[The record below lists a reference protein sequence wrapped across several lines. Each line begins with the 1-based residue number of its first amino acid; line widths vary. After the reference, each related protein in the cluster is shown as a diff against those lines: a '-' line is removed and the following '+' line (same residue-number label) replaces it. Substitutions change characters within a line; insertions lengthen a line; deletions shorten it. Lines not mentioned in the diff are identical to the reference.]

1 MYFRTVSNCKPG
13 LKVPK
18 TAAAGSAAGG
28 PAPDDVDMAGGDAVM
43 ENEGEGIVTEAVIL
57 QEDGQAVCKLL
68 DTPKLKKKTTK
79 RARERDEVT
88 AKVLNILEKDA
99 EDDDEVSL
107 ALASIGKRIKKA
119 LKEGQVDAVID
130 ELNEVV
136 GRHVRAARSGE
147 VMGYHRQP
155 TIQQQP
161 QIQPPPQ

>member
-57 QEDGQAVCKLL
+57 QEDGQAVCELL
-68 DTPKLKKKTTK
+68 DTPKLKKKKPKK

-136 GRHVRAARSGE
+136 G
-147 VMGYHRQP
+147 
-155 TIQQQP
+155 
-161 QIQPPPQ
+161 